1 MLTPAATARAFLGR
15 MFAMPSYPPDD
26 RDVRTFRLA
35 GLELPIRSTVVVVA
49 VILLVIFDFQR
60 TLIPD
65 ELVRYDRNPGAQRMQ
80 ALSRIVLF
88 LIVPLA
94 IVLLGFRDRPAR
106 YGLRLGD
113 WRWGLG
119 LALAGCVVMTPVVF
133 LLSGAPDFRD
143 YYAPSMDPLPSL
155 LFTNILDLV
164 STEFLYR
171 GFLMLTLA
179 RVFGPIALVVAL
191 FPFTFTHLTKPEL
204 ELLSTFAGG
213 AVYGWL
219 TWRTGSI
226 VWGALA
232 HVYIVTL
239 MIVVASAGVPG

>member
-1 MLTPAATARAFLGR
+1 
-15 MFAMPSYPPDD
+15 MFTLPSYPPDE

-35 GLELPIRSTVVVVA
+35 GLELPVRATVAVVA
-49 VILLVIFDFQR
+49 VILIVIFDFQR

-65 ELVRYDRNPGAQRMQ
+65 ELVRYDRNPGIQRLQ
-80 ALSRIVLF
+80 ALSRLLLF
-88 LIVPLA
+88 FAVPFA
-94 IVLLGFRDRPAR
+94 IVVLGFRDRPAR

-119 LALAGCVVMTPVVF
+119 LAVAGCVVMTPIVIA
-133 LLSGAPDFRD
+133 LSGTADFRD

-155 LFTNILDLV
+155 LFTNVSDLV

-179 RVFGPIALVVAL
+179 RVFGPIGLVVAL
-191 FPFTFTHLTKPEL
+191 FPFTFTHLTKPEA

-239 MIVVASAGVPG
+239 IIVLASGGVPG